1 MFGDGAG
8 LLIAIVQA
16 VNLVHV
22 WRETISQSAE
32 SRDWSD
38 FKEALASTAAA
49 GFMAVQAITDTALK
63 SRSTAL
69 LSSLKNY
76 AVSEV
81 RVLMGKL
88 HVGLGFLSYGAMFA
102 TSLYSAERHRANWLE
117 AVRSGNASAQ
127 NGATAAMLGASGMA
141 GASGYG
147 LVHTVHA
154 GYSAVRKG
162 TWVGTGT
169 RLSTVF
175 FRVNLA
181 GALFTLL
188 ELGGTWWYNR
198 HNLSRHDAW
207 LHATP
212 WSHDADKRGNLSLTE
227 YQDQLQSI
235 LHSPVAQLRHIRQGN
250 WVSSALG
257 AYQGVEVDIQVPGLS
272 RSDLLAPLGTPA
284 PVQLS
289 LAGYQIR
296 KEGRRNLERWQPIG
310 EDLIMNTEMNEAG
323 LLELAIASP
332 AFPESSAKLDLFLV
346 LRIEILDQEGHYKS
360 QEHSIRLRTQSEGVY
375 PATEQRIS
383 GAPASS
389 MVLDP
394 HLQTQQATNDQA

>member
-1 MFGDGAG
+1 
-8 LLIAIVQA
+8 
-16 VNLVHV
+16 
-22 WRETISQSAE
+22 
-32 SRDWSD
+32 
-38 FKEALASTAAA
+38 
-49 GFMAVQAITDTALK
+49 MAV
-63 SRSTAL
+63 
-69 LSSLKNY
+69 SS
-76 AVSEV
+76 S
-81 RVLMGKL
+81 
-88 HVGLGFLSYGAMFA
+88 
-102 TSLYSAERHRANWLE
+102 
-117 AVRSGNASAQ
+117 
-127 NGATAAMLGASGMA
+127 
-141 GASGYG
+141 YG
-147 LVHTVHA
+147 LVDTAHA
-154 GYSAVRKG
+154 GISILRGSSWSVAG
-162 TWVGTGT
+162 PL
-169 RLSTVF
+169 LSTVF
-175 FRVNLA
+175 FRVNFA
-181 GALFTLL
+181 GALFTVL

-207 LHATP
+207 LHTTP
-212 WSHDADKRGNLSLTE
+212 WSRDADKRGNLSLTE

-235 LHSPVAQLRHIRQGN
+235 LHAPVAQLRHIRQGN
-250 WVSSALG
+250 WVSSVLG

-272 RSDLLAPLGTPA
+272 RSDLLAPVGIPT

-296 KEGRRNLERWQPIG
+296 KEGRRNVERWQPIS

-394 HLQTQQATNDQA
+394 HLQT